1 MEPGLRA
8 RLRRVRVPQTDVT
21 DATADAGAS
30 VRDRTDAGE
39 RWLHPGRRSEPRGSP
54 RAQGEPG
61 LSIHLGMS
69 DLGGTPNHTTGGIDR
84 RPPLPS
90 GRTVDGM
97 TEEAVRTLA
106 GEIALHGFSVEKSA
120 QAALWAGARR
130 RGVDPLLV
138 SVAADPTERT
148 VVRFRALAA
157 VVSRYCALVSDPVEV
172 DLVPAIATTA
182 ISGPTIA
189 APVRPVAV

>member
-1 MEPGLRA
+1 
-8 RLRRVRVPQTDVT
+8 
-21 DATADAGAS
+21 
-30 VRDRTDAGE
+30 
-39 RWLHPGRRSEPRGSP
+39 
-54 RAQGEPG
+54 
-61 LSIHLGMS
+61 MS

-130 RGVDPLLV
+130 RGVDPLLI
-138 SVAADPTERT
+138 SVAADPTEPT

-157 VVSRYCALVSDPVEV
+157 VVSRYCALLAEPVEV
-172 DLVPAIATTA
+172 DLVPAVSTT
-182 ISGPTIA
+182 SLVT
-189 APVRPVAV
+189 PVRPATV